1 MSEKDIEKKYKEKIK
16 LINRYNKFYFAE
28 NNPVVSD
35 QEYDELKAEILS
47 LESNNKFLKSK
58 KSPSENVGYKPSKNF
73 KKITHRVPMLS
84 LANAFD
90 REDLNNFEKRI
101 LNFLSKNEDFNIF
114 YSAEP
119 KIDGIS
125 ASLIYENGVFKIGLS
140 RGDGK

>member
-16 LINRYNKFYFAE
+16 LINRYNKFYFAK

-84 LANAFD
+84 LANAFGKD
-90 REDLNNFEKRI
+90 DLINFEKRI
-101 LNFLSKNEDFNIF
+101 LNFLSKNEDFELS

-125 ASLIYENGVFKIGLS
+125 ASLIYKNGEFTNGLS
-140 RGDGK
+140 RGD

>member
-35 QEYDELKAEILS
+35 QEYDELKEEILS

-84 LANAFD
+84 LANAFG
-90 REDLNNFEKRI
+90 REDLINFEKKY
-101 LNFLSKNEDFNIF
+101 LTFYLKKIF
-114 YSAEP
+114 IFFIVQSQRSTVYQ
-119 KIDGIS
+119 
-125 ASLIYENGVFKIGLS
+125 LH
-140 RGDGK
+140 